1 MKSSVAASLTSIK
14 EQVLI
19 EETHVD
25 KLKRERRSSMLPQ
38 IGSNNRSNGMLNEL
52 SSQENRDLLQLE
64 AHQNL

>member
-1 MKSSVAASLTSIK
+1 
-14 EQVLI
+14 LI

-52 SSQENRDLLQLE
+52 SSQENRDLL
-64 AHQNL
+64 